1 MLIVVKASHAPINS
15 IAPIKTNQ
23 SRVASDRR
31 PCLRAQ
37 QCLYFLPLPQGH
49 GSLRPG
55 WLLKRPP
62 LRRTQTDQRKRVHTR
77 VEQAYTP
84 VEVRARYTARRP
96 RETELLAAL
105 HDFADSDVDLR

>member
-1 MLIVVKASHAPINS
+1 MIVVKASHAPINS

-23 SRVASDRR
+23 RRVASESR

-62 LRRTQTDQRKRVHTR
+62 LRRTQADQGKRVHTR
-77 VEQAYTP
+77 VEQTHTP
-84 VEVRARYTARRP
+84 VEVRARYTARGP
-96 RETELLAAL
+96 RET
-105 HDFADSDVDLR
+105 